1 MDADIVINKPI
12 GFDPREGEFYGYP
25 VERNGAFGNT
35 NLQVTDIFYSGGNQG
50 FYAEGKLF
58 NPDTQKYLI
67 VELLCNHAD
76 QTIGTVRAQS
86 DLVYLDRKFLFYQD
100 IYNQYTKHQNDS
112 IFRIVGLP
120 LLARYKANQGHY
132 CYMVEDVYSNNR
144 FNALDIKQ
152 LAQENSQV
160 FKNMLDQLRNAILFA
175 KSLGWY
181 YNLKHD
187 CVRFNSNAQVLI
199 DCFDNTYNMNHG
211 VDKKAMVF
219 ITQDYNRIIKLYF
232 QHVFSEAGFSKNQL
246 DLMTAQY
253 VDGLLFKQK
262 GNLDKRK
269 SSNEHLEVV
278 KRPRKGPFK

>member
-1 MDADIVINKPI
+1 MIFHNAFTTVIFAAILLLASIIHNTVEVQSTLIHKSISRFRPI
-12 GFDPREGEFYGYP
+12 GCFYGYRM
-25 VERNGAFGNT
+25 EQSSAFKNN
-35 NLQVTDIFYSGGNQG
+35 NLQITRMIDSVDNQVFWAYEEIFSPNARNVTY
-50 FYAEGKLF
+50 
-58 NPDTQKYLI
+58 
-67 VELLCNHAD
+67 VEVMCGRGD
-76 QTIGTVRAQS
+76 QTISTVKAQPS
-86 DLVYLDRKFLFYQD
+86 TPHLNKRLLFYKV
-100 IYNQYTKHQNDS
+100 IYMAKKNIS
-112 IFRIVGLP
+112 P
-120 LLARYKANQGHY
+120 LLMQTYYRMFIYKANQGHY

-253 VDGLLFKQK
+253 VDGLLI
-262 GNLDKRK
+262 D
-269 SSNEHLEVV
+269 
-278 KRPRKGPFK
+278 